1 MEKNNE
7 LRGSIPYD
15 HDRLKKLA
23 AEFIETANQMGA
35 TATYSFTHDNIDSV
49 CSGMMASLIEL
60 GELLEG
66 VLMHLPKDSAKFIPS
81 TLYKALTEEEED
93 EEEEDND

>member
-49 CSGMMASLIEL
+49 CSGMMASPVEL

-66 VLMHLPKDSAKFIPS
+66 VLMHLPKDSAKFILS
-81 TLYKALTEEEED
+81 VLYKALTEDDED
-93 EEEEDND
+93 TDDND